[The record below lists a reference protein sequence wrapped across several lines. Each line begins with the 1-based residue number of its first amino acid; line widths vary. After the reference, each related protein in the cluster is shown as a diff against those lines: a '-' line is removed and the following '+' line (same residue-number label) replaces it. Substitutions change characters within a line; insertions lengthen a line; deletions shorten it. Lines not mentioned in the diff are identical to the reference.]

1 MTYEEARQFGD
12 RNGLEYFETSAKEF
26 INVDDAFVRIAN
38 KILDK
43 IENKTIDPKNEV
55 R

>member
-1 MTYEEARQFGD
+1 VNYEEAKQFAD
-12 RNGLEYFETSAKEF
+12 KNGLEYFETSAKDF
-26 INVDDAFVRIAN
+26 INVDDAFIRIAN

-55 R
+55 T

>member
-1 MTYEEARQFGD
+1 MNYEEAKLFAD

-55 R
+55 L